1 MALALLGAVPA
12 AVNAQ
17 DAPPPI
23 GPFIVDLRATFPM
36 FPSND
41 GGLASSRA
49 QGPGGPPGTLQ
60 AVTPDQLPGRGFGI
74 AVGAHAYPFRWRHIT
89 LGIGGELMTSR
100 ARQAAQVSS
109 ASGSNVSYPGV
120 TSHFTSLAPQGSLN
134 FGSGAGW
141 SYLSVGGGKSMWSV
155 VPDGSAAT
163 PADQEWRTTINF
175 GGGARW
181 FPRHHLSVG
190 FDIRQYAISLGMPQV
205 GAQAGL
211 PPSPKTTLTVIAAGV
226 SVR

>member
-1 MALALLGAVPA
+1 MALLLFWAVPTS
-12 AVNAQ
+12 VNAQ

-23 GPFIVDLRATFPM
+23 GPFIIDLRATFPM

-41 GGLASSRA
+41 GGLAESRG
-49 QGPGGPPGTLQ
+49 QGPDGPPGTTLD
-60 AVTPDQLPGRGFGI
+60 PSQLPGRGLGV
-74 AVGAHAYPFRWRHIT
+74 AVGAHLYPFKWNHVT
-89 LGIGGELMTSR
+89 FGIGGELMTSR
-100 ARQAAQVSS
+100 ARQAAQVSL
-109 ASGSNVSYPGV
+109 ASGSNVFYPGV

-141 SYLSVGGGKSMWSV
+141 SYLSVGVGKSIWSV
-155 VPDGSAAT
+155 VPDGSAPT
-163 PADQEWRTTINF
+163 PADEERRTTINF

-190 FDIRQYAISLGMPQV
+190 FDIRQYAISPGMAQA

-211 PPSPKTTLTVIAAGV
+211 PPTPKTTLTVIAAGV
-226 SVR
+226 SLR